1 MEIRSPMSQSDNDPS
16 PHDSWLNERMRI
28 LLLAVAAEGGFIGLA
43 YVIGWFT
50 DTPPLLH
57 FQWSALGAL
66 EGVAATL
73 PLVVVFFVVMRW
85 PVGPLARIKHFSE
98 RILRPMLRSCTLIDL
113 LGISV
118 LAGLGEEM
126 FFRGAVQ
133 GSLQHYWVPFW
144 VAVLIS
150 SVFFGLMHAV
160 TPTYA
165 ILAAGISVYLG
176 VVWYY
181 TDNLLVVTIAH
192 ALYDFLAL
200 LYLMRGPG
208 SLSEPEA

>member
-1 MEIRSPMSQSDNDPS
+1 MTQPDDDPATE
-16 PHDSWLNERMRI
+16 PSWLDERHRVLI
-28 LLLAVAAEGGFIGLA
+28 LVVAVEGGLIALA
-43 YVIGWFT
+43 LIVGWLT
-50 DTPPLLH
+50 DTPPLWSIK
-57 FQWSALGAL
+57 WSAIAAL
-66 EGVAATL
+66 EGLAATL
-73 PLVVVFFVVMRW
+73 PLLALFYLVMRW
-85 PVGPLARIKHFSE
+85 PVGPLARIKQFSE
-98 RILRPMLRSCTLIDL
+98 RILRPMLRSCTVIDL

-126 FFRGAVQ
+126 FFRAVLQ
-133 GSLQHYWVPFW
+133 GSLQHLLAMWL
-144 VAVLIS
+144 AVLIS
-150 SVFFGLMHAV
+150 SVFFGLLHAV

-165 ILAAGISVYLG
+165 VLAGCISAYLG

-208 SLSEPEA
+208 SKINS